1 MSSKIVL
8 IAPLLAALACEVSA
22 QIAPRA
28 TPESALKL
36 YLEREATGLPG
47 RVEVSIGALDARIDL
62 SACRRIE
69 PFLPSGARLWGR
81 AFVGLRCTD
90 GPALSAYF
98 PVQVKVF
105 APALVANRPLS
116 AGAVP
121 GAGDT
126 RVEEVELTREA
137 PGTLSDPAAIADK
150 LLARPVAAGQM
161 LRPEYFRARPV
172 VAAGDHVKLVVA
184 GAGFTVATEGRAL
197 AAAAEG
203 QSVRIQTA
211 AGKSLTGTAR
221 AGRIVQVGY

>member
-1 MSSKIVL
+1 MSCKTAL
-8 IAPLLAALACEVSA
+8 LALLLAALACHASA
-22 QIAPRA
+22 QMPQRA
-28 TPESALKL
+28 TPEAALKL

-47 RVEVSIGALDARIDL
+47 RVEVSIGALDARVDL
-62 SACRRIE
+62 SACLRIE

-81 AFVGLRCTD
+81 AMVGLRCTD
-90 GPALSAYF
+90 GPTLSAYF

-105 APALVANRPLS
+105 APALVATRPLA
-116 AGAVP
+116 AGALL
-121 GAGDT
+121 GAGDAQ
-126 RVEEVELTREA
+126 VEEVELTREP

-150 LLARPVAAGQM
+150 LLARPVSAGQM

-172 VAAGDHVKLVVA
+172 VAAGDHVKLVYA

-197 AAAAEG
+197 APAAEG

-211 AGKSLTGTAR
+211 TGRTLTGTAR